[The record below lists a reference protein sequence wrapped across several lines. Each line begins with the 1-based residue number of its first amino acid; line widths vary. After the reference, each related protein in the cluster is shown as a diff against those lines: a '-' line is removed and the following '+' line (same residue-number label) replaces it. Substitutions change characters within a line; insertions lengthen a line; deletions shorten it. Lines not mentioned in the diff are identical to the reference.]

1 MKNIVMLFT
10 ILLFLGCSPEKQE
23 DFNLNVGFELSI
35 INETGEDLLDP
46 NHPNAIKEENIKLFY
61 VINDKVEEVYN
72 PNLDNPRNFLIF
84 KHENEYRIR
93 IFQNYSETETKPITY
108 VQWSDSD
115 KDTIEASYDRYSN
128 AIIQRK
134 IWYNGT
140 LMWPTSTNL
149 DPFFTIVK

>member
-61 VINDKVEEVYN
+61 VVNDKVEEVYN

-134 IWYNGT
+134 IWYNGA